1 MRLTRQRL
9 LTETVD
15 EVRYLTANTATSR
28 YRIIMRYFFEQH
40 RLHQYTLTP
49 AQVRK
54 HVESVLLRDY
64 PEEEC
69 QQDLNSLKEWG
80 NLEPDWELGLA
91 GVKTIED
98 FKRRNVVYAAT
109 PDAIAIEQLL
119 WELERRGEQIGE
131 LDGSA
136 IARLWNHC
144 LTFEAALQA
153 GALDRLREAWDD
165 LWRLFAEMADSAN
178 DYLGDMRRQEK
189 ERLLDLDAFQ
199 IHKKALVSYLT
210 RFIEG
215 LTAHRDRFRTHTQDW
230 PTESIARQLVE
241 AGKATTRQFESV
253 EFLRDEYQHQIESF
267 QRWFAPGGS
276 ADQLHAFASRA
287 IERVLRSA
295 RRLSES
301 RQGAL
306 SRAQDLLALS
316 DRFYGLRHDLPRT
329 ERLAALAFGLSTPRH
344 WQYELPEQASDNPE
358 TSPWLSPPHDTPIRQ
373 RRSYTQRQSDPG
385 AMADLAMKKAAL
397 RQRDRERREAV
408 ATVIDRLFASGS
420 VRLAEAPDLSPDERD
435 LVLSWVYECLANSP
449 TYSTRAE
456 DGSLLRIMD
465 HRISEHV
472 WLRSSDGRMLVPA
485 FTLERHRE
493 GARDH
498 GA

>member
-1 MRLTRQRL
+1 MRPTRQRL
-9 LTETVD
+9 LTEPVD
-15 EVRYLTANTATSR
+15 ETRYLTAGNAVPR

-54 HVESVLLRDY
+54 HVETILQRDY

-119 WELERRGEQIGE
+119 FELERRGEQVGE

-136 IARLWNHC
+136 IARLWTHL
-144 LTFEAALQA
+144 LTFQTALQT
-153 GALDRLREAWDD
+153 GDPDQLRQSWDD

-189 ERLLDLDAFQ
+189 ERLLDLAAFQ
-199 IHKKALVSYLT
+199 IYKAALVTYLT

-215 LTAHRDRFRTHTQDW
+215 LTAHRDRFRTLTQDW
-230 PTESIARQLVE
+230 PVETIAVRLAE
-241 AGKATTRQFESV
+241 AARATTRQFESDD
-253 EFLRDEYQHQIESF
+253 FLREDYRHQVESF

-276 ADQLHAFASRA
+276 ADLLHGFASRA
-287 IERVLRSA
+287 INRVLRSA
-295 RRLSES
+295 QRLSES

-306 SRAQDLLALS
+306 SRAQDLLALA
-316 DRFYGLRHDLPRT
+316 DRFHGLRHDLPRT
-329 ERLAALAFGLSTPRH
+329 ERLAALTFGLATPRH
-344 WQYELPEQASDNPE
+344 WQFELPEQASDNPDA
-358 TSPWLSPPHDTPIRQ
+358 SPWLSLPHNTPIRQ
-373 RRSYTQRQSDPG
+373 RRSYTQRQSAPSPV
-385 AMADLAMKKAAL
+385 ADLALKKAVL
-397 RQRDRERREAV
+397 RQRDRERREAAAAMV
-408 ATVIDRLFASGS
+408 DRLFAGGS
-420 VRLAEAPDLSPDERD
+420 LALAEAPELSPDERD
-435 LVLSWVYECLANSP
+435 QILSWVYECLANSP
-449 TYSTRAE
+449 ACATRAE
-456 DGSLLRIMD
+456 DGSLLRIRD
-465 HRISEHV
+465 PHIREHV
-472 WLRSSDGRMLVPA
+472 WLRSDDGRMLVPA
-485 FTLERHRE
+485 FTMERQRE
-493 GARDH
+493 EG
-498 GA
+498 

>member
-1 MRLTRQRL
+1 MRPTRKRL
-9 LTETVD
+9 LTEAVD
-15 EVRYLTANTATSR
+15 EVRYLTASTATPR
-28 YRIIMRYFFEQH
+28 YRIIMRHFFEQH

-49 AQVRK
+49 SQVRK
-54 HVESVLLRDY
+54 HVESVLGRDY

-119 WELERRGEQIGE
+119 WELERRGEQVGE

-136 IARLWNHC
+136 IARLWSLC
-144 LTFEAALQA
+144 TTLASALQTSEP
-153 GALDRLREAWDD
+153 DRLRQAWDD
-165 LWRLFAEMADSAN
+165 LWRLFEEMAESAN
-178 DYLGDMRRQEK
+178 DYLGDMRRQER
-189 ERLLDLDAFQ
+189 ERLLDLNAFQ
-199 IHKKALVSYLT
+199 IYKEALVTYLT

-215 LTAHRDRFRTHTQDW
+215 LTAHRDRFRTQTRDW
-230 PTESIARQLVE
+230 PIERIAMQL
-241 AGKATTRQFESV
+241 AGAAKATTRQFESLD
-253 EFLRDEYQHQIESF
+253 FLRDEYRHQVESF

-306 SRAQDLLALS
+306 SRAQDLLALA
-316 DRFYGLRHDLPRT
+316 DRFYGLRLDPART
-329 ERLAALAFGLSTPRH
+329 ERLAALTFGLATPRH
-344 WQYELPEQASDNPE
+344 WQYELPEQASDSPDA
-358 TSPWLSPPHDTPIRQ
+358 SPWLSLPHNTPIRQ

-385 AMADLAMKKAAL
+385 AMADLAMKKAVL
-397 RQRDRERREAV
+397 RQRDRERREAAAAV
-408 ATVIDRLFASGS
+408 VDRLFAGGS
-420 VRLAEAPDLSPDERD
+420 LALAEAPDLSPDERD
-435 LVLSWVYECLANSP
+435 QILSWVYECLANGP
-449 TYSTRAE
+449 AYSTRAE
-456 DGSLLRIMD
+456 DGSLLRILD
-465 HRISEHV
+465 HRIREHV

-485 FTLERHRE
+485 FTMERQRE
-493 GARDH
+493 G
-498 GA
+498 G